1 MIFHFAYLV
10 SQIEVF
16 YFFKKLLCLIF
27 KNIILI
33 NLEIFFVLYR

>member
-16 YFFKKLLCLIF
+16 YFLKKLLCLIF